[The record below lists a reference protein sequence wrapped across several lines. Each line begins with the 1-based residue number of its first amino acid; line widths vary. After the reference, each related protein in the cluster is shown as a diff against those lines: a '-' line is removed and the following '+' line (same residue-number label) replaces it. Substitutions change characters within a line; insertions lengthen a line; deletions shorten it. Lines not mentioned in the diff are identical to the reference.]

1 MVLKTAL
8 VVDDSRLARLA
19 LTRTLERH
27 GWRVEQAASG
37 AEALAALRARQPD
50 VVFMDVTMP
59 EMDGFTAVSHIRNDP
74 ASQDIPVVMCSAEET
89 DQVRRRAAACGAYAF
104 LSKSSSDEG
113 IERLLGDLSVTVGR
127 DSVPPAPA
135 PAPAPAVAPVA
146 AVPAEPPP
154 VMPAAA
160 PAPVAPPVAVV
171 AETTAAGID
180 ARVHAAVERALA
192 GQRAALEAAVAAA
205 VLARLE
211 DHGPEGWEA
220 RIGQAWGERVER
232 QAVAAAREAALAQA
246 AQAAARELTE
256 RQGEWLGVVVRSL
269 DSGQIGARLHEL
281 ASAAAASAA
290 RQQVA
295 ALLVEVRE
303 SVFAAVQNELSAL
316 RRERETLPSPR
327 AFEDLRS
334 EARGARRRA
343 EEALAR
349 SRNALI
355 VLAIGAFAA
364 ILSSVLL
371 R

>member
-113 IERLLGDLSVTVGR
+113 IERLLGDLSATVGR
-127 DSVPPAPA
+127 GSALPAPA
-135 PAPAPAVAPVA
+135 PTAALTPAAPAVTPA
-146 AVPAEPPP
+146 AVPAEPSP
-154 VMPAAA
+154 VVPAAA
-160 PAPVAPPVAVV
+160 PAPVTADAVL
-171 AETTAAGID
+171 AGID

-192 GQRAALEAAVAAA
+192 GQRAALEAAVAEA

-211 DHGPEGWEA
+211 SRGPESWEA

-246 AQAAARELTE
+246 AQAAVRELSE

-364 ILSSVLL
+364 ILSSLLL

>member
-59 EMDGFTAVSHIRNDP
+59 EMDGFTAVSHIRSDP

-113 IERLLGDLSVTVGR
+113 IERLLGDLSATVGR
-127 DSVPPAPA
+127 GSAPPAPA
-135 PAPAPAVAPVA
+135 PAAAPAVAPVA
-146 AVPAEPPP
+146 VPVEPPP
-154 VMPAAA
+154 VVPAAA
-160 PAPVAPPVAVV
+160 PALVAPPVAVV
-171 AETTAAGID
+171 AEATAAGID

-220 RIGQAWGERVER
+220 RVGQSWGERVER

-349 SRNALI
+349 SRNALV

-364 ILSSVLL
+364 ILSSLLL